1 LDITRAMPNSG
12 RLGIFTRNA
21 RRLRGCDRAPES
33 ATYIH
38 PWAGCRRRVFRADR
52 VGFGLELRRK
62 IRLAT
67 GYSDAETLAT
77 LVHEYV
83 HKSMQADRR
92 TATAKTAREAKAD

>member
-1 LDITRAMPNSG
+1 MPNSG

-38 PWAGCRRRVFRADR
+38 PWAGGRRRVFRADR

-67 GYSDAETLAT
+67 GYSDADGRGNCGD
-77 LVHEYV
+77 VMDV
-83 HKSMQADRR
+83 
-92 TATAKTAREAKAD
+92 EASLRL